1 MITLFQ
7 NKLNK
12 KLGPTR
18 EFAELLRL
26 FRQPEIDVELVGA
39 EGFFFAILL
48 EQLFRFSKSPF
59 LIVTPTEQEAESL
72 VRDISLFTDRV
83 YQFPWWNAVPY
94 GSKSTSMQAAGQRMY
109 QLVQM
114 LKGEPFIAVASL
126 RAFLTPLPP
135 PEFIRSHLRTLKVG
149 QEFDPVRLS
158 DTLGRYRYLRVPRV
172 SVPGEFALRGEVL
185 DIYPP
190 GYDEAVRIVFE
201 WDRIEEIR
209 FFEPISQNSTGK
221 AEAFTIYPASEVIWE
236 DDHIRR
242 LRYLL
247 PKEEGLHEEVMEEGG
262 CGDEVFIFPSCFEQ
276 TAGLADYLDRRATQ
290 FFLYDDRLANGCDS
304 LRKEYEQ
311 LYREAR
317 IKKIPA
323 LRPDRLLHRFE
334 EMRRQHNRTFTVPVL
349 KKKEEGRIRFNYEGP
364 RSFFGNISYLK
375 SEFSNLLENGYDITI
390 CAETVIQAG
399 RIRQLLDELDLTVIA
414 SPISSGF
421 SLPDFKLMVV
431 QENEIFGRRKRPPAS
446 VKRSKTRIIDTFVEL
461 NPEDLVVHVNYGI
474 GRFKGIDR
482 ITAAGTERDYIKLE
496 YAGQEYVF
504 IPIEQV
510 NLIQRYIGQEGHATR
525 LDTLGGK
532 SWDRRKDRVR
542 KSVEDLAEHLIGLY
556 ARRKQAEGFAFPEDT
571 DWQIEFEAEF
581 PYEETED
588 QLRAIEEVKADMEK
602 PLPMDRLVCGDV
614 GYGKTEVAMR
624 AAFKAV
630 VSGRQVAFLAPTT
643 ILTEQHYENFVD
655 RFRRYPVKVGMMSR
669 FVSAREQKKLLT
681 RLETGD
687 VDILIGTH
695 RILQKDIRFKSL
707 GLIVVDEEQ
716 RFGVKAK
723 ERLKEM
729 KTSVDALTLSATPIP
744 RTLHMSLLKIRDM
757 SLITTPPIDRR
768 PIETHVEEF
777 REDLIAEAIRYE
789 IQRGGQVFYL
799 HNRVETL
806 KQVRI
811 FIERLVPEVL
821 VETAHGKLT
830 SAQLEDIMHRF
841 VHGAFQVLVATTII
855 ENGIDIPN
863 VNTIIIDRADNY
875 GISQLY
881 QLRGRVGRSDRT
893 AYAYLLFP
901 ERRALSDI
909 AMKRLRIVSDYT
921 DLGSGFKIAMKDLEV
936 RGAGNLLGRQQHG
949 EILSVGFDMYLR
961 LLDEA
966 VAEMS
971 DTGEKEE
978 APEVYLELDYSGY
991 IPDEYI
997 RDPAEK
1003 MEIYKMI
1010 ASIETDYDLER
1021 VYGELTDRFGP
1032 MPEEVQ
1038 SLLSIAELRVIC
1050 RKLLIKSLKE
1060 RRGRVHV
1067 EFGKVSV
1074 ISVDRVLRLI
1084 KESGGSVRLDPQ
1096 NPNVLMMS
1104 TEAIGLKEKS
1114 EFIREKLQSLL

>member
-1 MITLFQ
+1 LS
-7 NKLNK
+7 
-12 KLGPTR
+12 
-18 EFAELLRL
+18 EL
-26 FRQPEIDVELVGA
+26 E
-39 EGFFFAILL
+39 
-48 EQLFRFSKSPF
+48 
-59 LIVTPTEQEAESL
+59 
-72 VRDISLFTDRV
+72 
-83 YQFPWWNAVPY
+83 
-94 GSKSTSMQAAGQRMY
+94 
-109 QLVQM
+109 
-114 LKGEPFIAVASL
+114 
-126 RAFLTPLPP
+126 
-135 PEFIRSHLRTLKVG
+135 
-149 QEFDPVRLS
+149 
-158 DTLGRYRYLRVPRV
+158 
-172 SVPGEFALRGEVL
+172 
-185 DIYPP
+185 
-190 GYDEAVRIVFE
+190 
-201 WDRIEEIR
+201 
-209 FFEPISQNSTGK
+209 
-221 AEAFTIYPASEVIWE
+221 
-236 DDHIRR
+236 
-242 LRYLL
+242 
-247 PKEEGLHEEVMEEGG
+247 
-262 CGDEVFIFPSCFEQ
+262 
-276 TAGLADYLDRRATQ
+276 
-290 FFLYDDRLANGCDS
+290 
-304 LRKEYEQ
+304 
-311 LYREAR
+311 
-317 IKKIPA
+317 
-323 LRPDRLLHRFE
+323 
-334 EMRRQHNRTFTVPVL
+334 
-349 KKKEEGRIRFNYEGP
+349 
-364 RSFFGNISYLK
+364 
-375 SEFSNLLENGYDITI
+375 
-390 CAETVIQAG
+390 
-399 RIRQLLDELDLTVIA
+399 LTVIA
-414 SPISSGF
+414 SPISGGF

-446 VKRSKTRIIDTFVEL
+446 VKRSRSRVIDTFVEL

-532 SWDRRKDRVR
+532 AWDRRKDKVR

-556 ARRKQAEGFAFPEDT
+556 ARRRQAEGFSFPEDT
-571 DWQIEFEAEF
+571 EWQVEFEAEF

-588 QLRAIEEVKADMEK
+588 QLRAIEDVKADMEK
-602 PLPMDRLVCGDV
+602 PVPMDRLVCGDV

-643 ILTEQHYENFVD
+643 ILAEQHYENFIE
-655 RFRRYPVKVGMMSR
+655 RFKRYPVKIGMMSR
-669 FVSAREQKKLLT
+669 FVSAQEQKKLIT
-681 RLETGD
+681 RLEAGD
-687 VDILIGTH
+687 LDILIGTH

-707 GLIVVDEEQ
+707 GLIVIDEEQ

-777 REDLIAEAIRYE
+777 REERIAEAIRHE
-789 IQRGGQVFYL
+789 VRRGGQVFYL

-806 KQVRI
+806 SQVSL
-811 FIERLVPEVL
+811 FIERLVPEVV
-821 VETAHGKLT
+821 VETAHGQLS

-909 AMKRLRIVSDYT
+909 AMKRLQIVSDYT

-971 DTGEKEE
+971 REGEKEE

-1050 RKLLIKSLKE
+1050 RKLFIKSLKE
-1060 RRGRVHV
+1060 RGGRVHV

-1084 KESGGSVRLDPQ
+1084 KESGGSVKLDAK

-1114 EFIREKLQSLL
+1114 EFIREKLQTLL